1 MLQILNKSC
10 ASVKNMQQL
19 SDPLPIIVRQ
29 MQTSGKQKAAGSSH
43 SSTPPPFYSKRTVW
57 LWLATL
63 LGGGA
68 YVIYKNGVLQDGNE
82 FIHHR
87 KRKYSMLYTAI
98 LTFSEAKTLQYFE
111 NSGIQAYSIEFL

>member
-87 KRKYSMLYTAI
+87 KRKYSMLYIATNDI
-98 LTFSEAKTLQYFE
+98 YSNINIFGSE
-111 NSGIQAYSIEFL
+111 NSSIFRK